1 MIKFLYTDQLIL
13 SMQRPKG
20 ARLPHPTSFMIRSAR
35 AIGAVPPVMVRPVK
49 LAKRT
54 DYEILSGEQSWFIAQ
69 SAGIE
74 TIACHIMDINN
85 DQARRALEIEC
96 GKDTQ
101 NPIDYARSIQLLLT
115 EQEGRTNIA
124 AMARTLG
131 ISRGALHHKLR
142 LLKLCDDVQSM
153 LINDQ
158 LTPLHVRTIV
168 LLEKDEQRLL
178 SKAFINENL
187 NAYDSVRLTRYYK
200 ELKSKLNQLNNE
212 LIANTIKSALENMRD
227 VDASQAEPVQRASI
241 LEEQQNDQGDI
252 LALMDIFRLE
262 RSRTEGHPNTDIAK
276 LEREI
281 TERIGYS
288 CVIQG
293 LPIGTGEFSFRYAT
307 PYSKEFLEEI
317 LEEYLENSEFSIIDD
332 NQGKEGW
339 LCVIYRTKDEA
350 DFLANRFCQK

>member
-20 ARLPHPTSFMIRSAR
+20 ARLPRPTSLMIRLAR
-35 AIGAVPPVMVRPVK
+35 SIGAVPPIMVRPVK
-49 LAKRT
+49 LGKRT

-74 TIACHIMDINN
+74 TIACHITDINN
-85 DQARRALEIEC
+85 EQARRALETEC
-96 GKDTQ
+96 DKDSQ
-101 NPIDYARSIQLLLT
+101 NPIDYARSIQRLMT
-115 EQEGRTNIA
+115 EQAGRTNIA

-142 LLKLCDDVQSM
+142 LLKLCDGVQSM

-178 SKAFINENL
+178 SKTFINENL
-187 NAYDSVRLTRYYK
+187 SAHDSNRLTRYYK
-200 ELKSKLNQLNNE
+200 ELKPKLSQFNNK
-212 LIANTIKSALENMRD
+212 LIANTIKAALEKMGD
-227 VDASQAEPVQRASI
+227 VDASPPESVQQVLVAQ
-241 LEEQQNDQGDI
+241 EQQNDQDDL
-252 LALMDIFRLE
+252 LALMDIFRSD
-262 RSRTEGHPNTDIAK
+262 RSRTSGHPNTNIAK

-288 CVIQG
+288 CVVQG
-293 LPIGTGEFSFRYAT
+293 LPSGTGEFSFRYVSH
-307 PYSKEFLEEI
+307 YSKEFLEEI

-332 NQGKEGW
+332 NQGKDGW
-339 LCVIYRTKDEA
+339 FCVIYRTKDEA